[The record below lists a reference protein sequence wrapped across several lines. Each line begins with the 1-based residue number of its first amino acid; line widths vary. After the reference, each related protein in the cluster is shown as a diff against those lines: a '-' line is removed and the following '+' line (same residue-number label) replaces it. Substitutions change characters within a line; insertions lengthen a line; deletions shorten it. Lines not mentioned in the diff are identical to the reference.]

1 MEDVIRSAIKDGE
14 INPGNISFS
23 KLKQTAGRD
32 LGYWEELGRGR
43 EILSSVDHLDQYL
56 YSYGPMTESQWNT
69 FLAKEEVSIPGDR
82 KLTVTDYGSGQGLA
96 MALVFDGFPIAM
108 RDAVRHVVLI
118 EPSGVALARAVS
130 VVKTYVPKSEV
141 YGINKKLDDA
151 EKVELRH
158 FPGDTNVHVF
168 SNVLDIE
175 GINRWLV
182 FNKILDTRGRHIVL
196 AVSHNRNFHG
206 GSDRI
211 RTLASEV
218 SDKRL
223 ASRLKVESSI
233 ISEFNCQNGMPA
245 ISWYLRFEV
254 IF

>member
-1 MEDVIRSAIKDGE
+1 MEDVIRGAINEGE
-14 INPGNISFS
+14 INAENISFS
-23 KLKQTAGRD
+23 KLKQTAGRN
-32 LGYWEELGRGR
+32 LGHWEELGRGR
-43 EILSSVDHLDQYL
+43 EILSSVEHLDQYL

-69 FLAKEEVSIPGDR
+69 FLAKEDVSIPGDR
-82 KLTVTDYGSGQGLA
+82 KLTVTDYGCGQGLA
-96 MALVFDGFPIAM
+96 IALVFDGFSRAM

-118 EPSGVALARAVS
+118 EPSEVALSRAMS
-130 VVKTYVPKSEV
+130 VAKTYVPRSKV
-141 YGINKKLDDA
+141 YVINKKLDDA
-151 EKVELRH
+151 RKEELRH
-158 FPGDTNVHVF
+158 LPGDTNIHVF

-175 GINRWLV
+175 GINQWLV

-196 AVSHNRNFHG
+196 AVSHDRNFHG

-218 SDKRL
+218 SDKSM
-223 ASRLKVESSI
+223 ASRLKVERSV
-233 ISEFNCQNGMPA
+233 ISEFKCQNGMPA